1 MMIYPG
7 EVFVINALR
16 GETLC
21 AVIPTCGV
29 IPAEGFHYSITELKT
44 GNILGTGTLE
54 KVGEV
59 LEKLQA
65 KRLATNKDIDMLAEQ
80 KAKEIMSNYVEGIFN
95 DNGRQSYETLA
106 RKIINRFTDI
116 GIVSADNTKTQFMKV
131 TEELG
136 ELAEGI
142 NKDKPEQVK
151 DSLGDVLVTLIL
163 LAEDLNLN
171 LLDCLNFAWGEIK
184 DRKGQVKNGSFVKE
198 EDLNVYSLKVPGYST
213 KDAINLL
220 KLKRGDDRG
229 KD

>member
-1 MMIYPG
+1 MIKIGKIIKARFRDTTNYLMVAKLQISLGSLELISLDDGEMIYG
-7 EVFVINALR
+7 GNADAITQYLNLHCDSWEYCDEDIIN
-16 GETLC
+16 T
-21 AVIPTCGV
+21 
-29 IPAEGFHYSITELKT
+29 
-44 GNILGTGTLE
+44 
-54 KVGEV
+54 
-59 LEKLQA
+59 
-65 KRLATNKDIDMLAEQ
+65 LAEK
-80 KAKEIMSNYVEGIFN
+80 KAKQIMSKYVEGIFN
-95 DNGRQSYETLA
+95 NDSRQSYETLP
-106 RKIINRFTDI
+106 RKIINRFTKI
-116 GIVSADNTKTQFMKV
+116 GIVKPENAKTQFMKV

-184 DRKGQVKNGSFVKE
+184 DRKGEVKDGTFVKE
-198 EDLNVYSLKVPGYST
+198 EDLNVYSLKIPSYSA

-220 KLKRGDDRG
+220 KVKRGDNRG

>member
-1 MMIYPG
+1 MIKIGKIIKARFRKQDTTNYLM
-7 EVFVINALR
+7 VA
-16 GETLC
+16 
-21 AVIPTCGV
+21 
-29 IPAEGFHYSITELKT
+29 
-44 GNILGTGTLE
+44 
-54 KVGEV
+54 
-59 LEKLQA
+59 KLQISLGSLELISLDDGEMVYA
-65 KRLATNKDIDMLAEQ
+65 GNADAITQYLNTCCDSWEYCDEDIIDALAEQ
-80 KAKEIMSNYVEGIFN
+80 KAKEIMSKYVEGIFN
-95 DNGRQSYETLA
+95 DDSRQSYETLA
-106 RKIINRFTDI
+106 RKIINRFTGI
-116 GIVSADNTKTQFMKV
+116 GIVKPDNAKTQFMKV

-184 DRKGQVKNGSFVKE
+184 DRKGEVKNGSFVKE
-198 EDLNVYSLKVPGYST
+198 EDLNVYSLKEPGYSA

-220 KLKRGDDRG
+220 KIKRGDSRG